1 MPTRPLIT
9 RHKDDLKIFGDMWH
23 KVGIVL
29 GLIVVLYYPFY
40 VGPEWLTIGNQ
51 ALVAIVG
58 AVALM
63 IVTGFAG
70 QISLGHAGFL
80 AIGAYTAA
88 VLGQRYHV
96 PFWLCMPI
104 GGFIAAFV
112 GIAIGAFAL
121 RLKGLYLAI
130 VTIGLLYLV
139 RHMLM
144 AFPEVTGGHRGH
156 KVPMYT
162 FFEDEKSMRDVYEMM
177 DYGPITLNFDQKIYF
192 IFLIIAVLVAWMAKN
207 LHRSN
212 AGRAMMA
219 VRDHDIAASALGVN
233 PAKAKIIAF
242 ALSSFFAGVAGA
254 MLAVQQ
260 KYITPTAFNLDMSI
274 VYIAMVVL
282 GGVGSVFGA
291 VAGAIAFVMLTP
303 VMEVIGPY
311 IPFISQI
318 EGSLQSTV
326 LFSVLVCA
334 FLIFEPLGLFG
345 VWLRIKRY
353 FMGWPFRY

>member
-9 RHKDDLKIFGDMWH
+9 HHEDDLAIFPDMWH
-23 KVGIVL
+23 RVGLAV
-29 GLIVVLYYPFY
+29 GLVIVLYYPFY
-40 VGPEWLTIGNQ
+40 VGPEWLTIGNTV
-51 ALVAIVG
+51 LVSIVG
-58 AVALM
+58 AVSLM

-80 AIGAYTAA
+80 ALGAYTAA
-88 VLGQRYHV
+88 ILGQRYHI
-96 PFWLCMPI
+96 PFWLLMPI
-104 GGFIAAFV
+104 AGFVAASV
-112 GIAIGAFAL
+112 GVAIGAFAL

-139 RHMLM
+139 RHFLM

-162 FFEDEKSMRDVYEMM
+162 WFESEQSMRDVYETM
-177 DYGPITLNFDQKIYF
+177 DYGPITLDFDQKIYF

-219 VRDHDIAASALGVN
+219 VRDHDIAASTLGVN
-233 PAKAKIIAF
+233 PARAKITAF
-242 ALSSFFAGVAGA
+242 AISSFFAGVAGA

-260 KYITPTAFNLDMSI
+260 KFITPTAFNLDMSI
-274 VYIAMVVL
+274 VYVAMVVL
-282 GGVGSVFGA
+282 GGVGTVFGA
-291 VAGAIAFVMLTP
+291 VAGAIAFVVLTP
-303 VMEVIGPY
+303 VMEILGPK
-311 IPFISQI
+311 IPLLSSI

-334 FLIFEPLGLFG
+334 FLIFEPMGLFG
-345 VWLRIKRY
+345 IWLRIKRY
-353 FMGWPFRY
+353 FLSWPFRY

>member
-9 RHKDDLKIFGDMWH
+9 RHKDDLKIFPDMWH
-23 KVGIVL
+23 KVAIVL
-29 GLIVVLYYPFY
+29 GLIFALYYPFY

-88 VLGQRYHV
+88 ILGQRYQI

-104 GGFIAAFV
+104 GGFVAAGV
-112 GIAIGAFAL
+112 GVAIGAFAL

-130 VTIGLLYLV
+130 VTIGLLYFV

-162 FFEDEKSMRDVYEMM
+162 FFEGEESMRDVYEMM

-192 IFLIIAVLVAWMAKN
+192 IFLIIAVVVAWMAKN

-282 GGVGSVFGA
+282 GGVGTVFGA
-291 VAGAIAFVMLTP
+291 VAGAIAFVVLIP
-303 VMEVIGPY
+303 VMEVVGPY

-326 LFSVLVCA
+326 MFSVLVCA

-345 VWLRIKRY
+345 IWLRIKRY